1 MVQTVVAQ
9 LFSGILL
16 RDAAELTPAFALN
29 RKNGAE
35 PLDIAKLAMAMEA
48 HWGFTMHDDRVAE
61 WRTLGDAMAYA
72 TELLEDGQGG
82 PVQRSDED
90 RTAWFYE

>member
-1 MVQTVVAQ
+1 MVQTIVAQ
-9 LFSGILL
+9 LFSEILL
-16 RDAAELTPAFALN
+16 RDATELAPAFALN
-29 RKNGAE
+29 RKSGVE
-35 PLDIAKLAMAMEA
+35 PLDIAKLAMAMET
-48 HWGFTMHDDRVAE
+48 HWDFTMHDERVAE

-82 PVQRSDED
+82 PAQRSDED